1 MIELI
6 KTTTNLTLKNS
17 TSNIDFAAPAVK
29 SVNGKIGDVT
39 LTAKDVNAVD
49 TEELTDAVN
58 EALAEAKE
66 SGAFDGADG
75 KDGAKGADGENGKD
89 GISATHKWNGTTL
102 TITSA
107 SGTSS
112 ADLKGDKGDTGA
124 NGSDYVLTDTDK
136 EDIAQIAIDVFDA
149 SILLELGVVE

>member
-6 KTTTNLTLKNS
+6 KTTTNLNYT
-17 TSNIDFAAPAVK
+17 TPTVK

-39 LTAKDVNAVD
+39 LTAEDVGAIP

-58 EALAEAKE
+58 EALAEAKK